1 MAEEEQEEV
10 LVIKHGALG
19 DFVKATGRMVAI
31 RARHPHARITLLTQK
46 FLSGLANATG
56 CFDALE
62 FDERGYSPADWWRV
76 IVRLIASRKWTM
88 VYDLQGSS
96 RTLHRYRPL
105 AIFATRYALTWA
117 RARKW
122 GFELYTTGAK
132 LPFTPAFAK
141 RSRLEVAFPKPD
153 LSFCKA
159 KGENFSLL
167 PERYALLIPGCSAT
181 NPQKRW
187 PPERYRELTVALGE
201 KGVKSVVMGT
211 RAEAAEISAITDGNP
226 NAIDFMG
233 KSALEDIPQL
243 ALRSVVVVGNDTGP
257 THMARLSGART
268 IMLFT
273 SYDASRAAE
282 TAENVTNLV
291 GERIE
296 DISTQSVID
305 AVMKG
310 LR

>member
-1 MAEEEQEEV
+1 MAGEEQEEI

-19 DFVKATGRMVAI
+19 DFVKATARMAAI
-31 RARHPHARITLLTQK
+31 RARRPRARITLLTQK
-46 FLSGLANATG
+46 FLAGLATATG
-56 CFDALE
+56 CFDAIE
-62 FDERGYSPADWWRV
+62 FDERGYSLADWWRV
-76 IVRLIASRKWTM
+76 VVRIIASRKWTM
-88 VYDLQGSS
+88 VYDLQGSN
-96 RTLHRYRPL
+96 RTLCRYRPL
-105 AIFATRYALTWA
+105 AAFVTRYPLTWA
-117 RARKW
+117 RARRW
-122 GFELYTTGAK
+122 GFEIYATGAK

-159 KGENFSLL
+159 KGENFALL

-181 NPQKRW
+181 NTQKRW
-187 PPERYRELTVALGE
+187 PPERYRELSMALGE

-211 RAEAAEISAITDGNP
+211 RAESAEISAIADGNP
-226 NAIDFMG
+226 NAVNFMG

-243 ALRSVVVVGNDTGP
+243 ALRSVLVVGNDTGP

-282 TAENVTNLV
+282 TADNVTNLV

-296 DISTQSVID
+296 DISARSVID
-305 AVMKG
+305 EAMKG